1 MSLFF
6 ICFFY
11 ASEEEE
17 VCFIKKLSAREKMFK
32 LAPNYLHLQES

>member
-11 ASEEEE
+11 ATEEE
-17 VCFIKKLSAREKMFK
+17 VCFIKKLSAREKMFE